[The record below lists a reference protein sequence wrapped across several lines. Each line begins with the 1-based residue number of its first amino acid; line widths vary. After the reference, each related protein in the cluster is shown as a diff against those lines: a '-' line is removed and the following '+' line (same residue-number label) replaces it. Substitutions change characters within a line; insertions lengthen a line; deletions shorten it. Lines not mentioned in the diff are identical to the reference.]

1 LPDLGRAQFERGGM
15 CKPAQTTSGTE
26 PAEHSFEQS
35 RQLCAHFMHTSRQLL
50 GAQFTRSEI

>member
-1 LPDLGRAQFERGGM
+1 M